1 MKITLNVNGTKN
13 IVEIP
18 DDNIPLLWILRDTL
32 DLKGTKF
39 GCGKAACGACTV
51 HVDGEA
57 VRSCSYAVKF
67 AKGKEIT
74 TIEGLGDEENP
85 HPVQQAWIEEVVPQC
100 GYCQPGFMM
109 ATAALL
115 QKVPRPT
122 DEDIDKNIINVC
134 RCATYYRMRKAIH
147 RASELAV
154 ERTAEVNS
162 KSAPKTSRASAPE
175 HTIEPS
181 LEVSKLSGRGTINP
195 KSENA

>member
-1 MKITLNVNGTKN
+1 MKLLLNVNGKSHTITITDEN
-13 IVEIP
+13 T
-18 DDNIPLLWILRDTL
+18 PLLWVVRDIL

-39 GCGKAACGACTV
+39 GCGKAACGACTL
-51 HVDGEA
+51 HVNGEA

-67 AKGKEIT
+67 AYGKEIT
-74 TIEGLGDEENP
+74 TIEGLGTKENP

-115 QKVPRPT
+115 NKVPKPT

-147 RASELAV
+147 RAAELNASET
-154 ERTAEVNS
+154 ENS
-162 KSAPKTSRASAPE
+162 
-175 HTIEPS
+175 
-181 LEVSKLSGRGTINP
+181 
-195 KSENA
+195 